1 MTTPVAAET
10 ARRDDGPDA
19 EAGAPLPS
27 TQRGPLAGLD
37 DLASLLQPGGTAR
50 KFALGVLA
58 GAAIGLA
65 VTALRSLR
73 RR

>member
-1 MTTPVAAET
+1 MTAGEEGKGPV
-10 ARRDDGPDA
+10 
-19 EAGAPLPS
+19 PS

-37 DLASLLQPGGTAR
+37 DLAQLLEPGGTAR

-65 VTALRSLR
+65 VTLLRSLR